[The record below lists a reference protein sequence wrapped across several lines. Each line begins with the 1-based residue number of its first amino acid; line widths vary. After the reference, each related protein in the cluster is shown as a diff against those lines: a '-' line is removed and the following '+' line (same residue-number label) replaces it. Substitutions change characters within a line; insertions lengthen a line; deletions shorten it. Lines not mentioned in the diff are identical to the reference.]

1 MPESATEQSSTGRC
15 MCGAVTF
22 TVAGEL
28 RPVVNCHCHRCRR
41 WSGHYWAAS
50 AAAADTL
57 EVADRDATLRWFSPT
72 DGVEYGFCATCGS
85 SLFWRLSNRP
95 DLVSISAGCLDQPTG
110 LHTAAQIWMTEH
122 GDYHPPLPDLVEHE
136 YD

>member
-1 MPESATEQSSTGRC
+1 
-15 MCGAVTF
+15 MCGTVRF

-41 WSGHYWAAS
+41 WSGHYWAAT
-50 AAAADTL
+50 AASPDTL
-57 EVADRDATLRWFSPT
+57 HFESGEHAVTWYSPA
-72 DGVEYGFCATCGS
+72 DGVEYGFCSQCGS
-85 SLFWRLSNRP
+85 SLFWRLAERP

-110 LHTAAQIWMTEH
+110 LHTTAQIWMAEH
-122 GDYHPPLPDLVEHE
+122 GDYHPPLPGLVEHE

>member
-1 MPESATEQSSTGRC
+1 

-22 TVAGEL
+22 TVEGEL

-41 WSGHYWAAS
+41 WSGHYWAATATS
-50 AAAADTL
+50 P
-57 EVADRDATLRWFSPT
+57 DALGFQSGENAVSWYSPA
-72 DGVEYGFCATCGS
+72 DGVEYGFCTHCGS
-85 SLFWRLSNRP
+85 SLFWRLASRP
-95 DLVSISAGCLDQPTG
+95 DLISISAGVLDQPTG
-110 LHTAAQIWMTEH
+110 LHTEAQIWMAEH